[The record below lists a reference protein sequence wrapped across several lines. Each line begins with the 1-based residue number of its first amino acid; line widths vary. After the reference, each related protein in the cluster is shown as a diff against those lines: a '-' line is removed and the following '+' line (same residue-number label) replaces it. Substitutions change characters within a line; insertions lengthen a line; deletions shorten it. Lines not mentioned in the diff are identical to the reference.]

1 MLYLNDSAET
11 QVAVARAM
19 RAGIE
24 AGRVPQAFVEQGRAS
39 AAQAFIA
46 RGHLR
51 DALEIAP
58 NSTSLVVQAGLVG
71 ILPKDSVD
79 QVVARAQ
86 PNGRTVWAMLTWLAA
101 QRDVAGV
108 RRLLDRL
115 GTTKSELTPATIPAA
130 FIALAR
136 GDTAAAIHDFTL
148 PDSVCLTWCPVARL
162 HLARLLAAR
171 GEDAKAAAL
180 YDQDF
185 ASVDIGKIVWM
196 LDRGRV
202 NQRLGNRAKAIDSYA
217 YVTSAWQNPDPE
229 LKPIVDE
236 ARRGLS
242 ALRSDPVR
250 Q

>member
-1 MLYLNDSAET
+1 
-11 QVAVARAM
+11 
-19 RAGIE
+19 
-24 AGRVPQAFVEQGRAS
+24 VPPAFVEQGRVS
-39 AAQAFIA
+39 AAQAFVA

-58 NSTSLVVQAGLVG
+58 NSTSLVVQAGMVG

-79 QVVARAQ
+79 RVVTRASAQ
-86 PNGRTVWAMLTWLAA
+86 PNGQTVWAMLTWLAA

-115 GTTKSELTPATIPAA
+115 GKTKSELTPATIPAA

-148 PDSVCLTWCPVARL
+148 PDSVCLTWCPVDRL
-162 HLARLLAAR
+162 HLARMLAAR

-185 ASVDIGKIVWM
+185 ASVDIGKIMWM

-202 NQRLGNRAKAIDSYA
+202 NQRLGNRQKAIDSFA
-217 YVTSAWQNPDPE
+217 YVVSAWQNPDPE
-229 LKPIVDE
+229 LKPYVDE

-242 ALRSDPVR
+242 ALRSDAAR